1 MNVKGDLM
9 IHGRQFVLLGYIVCI
24 PISTHGTILLQSE
37 VDILLWVE
45 ACITICIC
53 AFYVAMK
60 SYIGYIT
67 HQEEMKAIFEIKMKE
82 MSANKRRKQHTI

>member
-1 MNVKGDLM
+1 MNMNVIGDLM

-45 ACITICIC
+45 ACITICTC
-53 AFYVAMK
+53 ALYVAMK

-67 HQEEMKAIFEIKMKE
+67 HQEEMKAIFEIK
-82 MSANKRRKQHTI
+82 